1 MYAILNP
8 VIYSVLVALFPYV
21 VFRFLTEKKHR
32 IGFWQRLGF
41 TPGRIVQHRTGKPIL
56 WIHSVSVGEVL
67 AAAPLVAEIRRHF
80 PKYQLLLSTTTVT
93 GQGVCIR
100 RVASKD
106 DLVIYFPLDVP
117 FAVRQVMDR
126 FSPHLILLM
135 ETEIWPNL
143 IREASRR
150 GIKLLLVNGRL
161 SEKSFRNY
169 RAFRRFLRR
178 LLNSF
183 AFIGMQTEEG
193 RRRMLELGAPRQ
205 VVSVMGSMK
214 YEAALSFLPPRE
226 DVQNMQ
232 KSLGVPDGKVI
243 VAGSTHRG
251 EEQLI
256 LRAYVDLK
264 HKHPDLFLVVA
275 PRHPE
280 RFQEVENLICQKGI
294 PYRLRSRGGG
304 DGVAGVML
312 LDTLGE
318 LMSLYGLGRVA
329 FVGKSLT
336 RRGGHNPLEPA
347 AWGTPVVFGC
357 HMDNFREV
365 ADCLVREGGAIEVS
379 SFQELVS
386 AFDRLLS
393 DEAKAEEVGRRARD
407 AVRLR
412 TGGVARVVSE
422 LEGVLR
428 KGSPGE
434 ARH

>member
-1 MYAILNP
+1 M
-8 VIYSVLVALFPYV
+8 
-21 VFRFLTEKKHR
+21 
-32 IGFWQRLGF
+32 
-41 TPGRIVQHRTGKPIL
+41 
-56 WIHSVSVGEVL
+56 
-67 AAAPLVAEIRRHF
+67 
-80 PKYQLLLSTTTVT
+80 
-93 GQGVCIR
+93 
-100 RVASKD
+100 
-106 DLVIYFPLDVP
+106 
-117 FAVRQVMDR
+117 
-126 FSPHLILLM
+126 
-135 ETEIWPNL
+135 
-143 IREASRR
+143 
-150 GIKLLLVNGRL
+150 
-161 SEKSFRNY
+161 
-169 RAFRRFLRR
+169 
-178 LLNSF
+178 
-183 AFIGMQTEEG
+183 
-193 RRRMLELGAPRQ
+193 
-205 VVSVMGSMK
+205 
-214 YEAALSFLPPRE
+214 
-226 DVQNMQ
+226 
-232 KSLGVPDGKVI
+232 
-243 VAGSTHRG
+243 
-251 EEQLI
+251 
-256 LRAYVDLK
+256 K

-318 LMSLYGLGRVA
+318 LMSVYGLGRVA

-336 RRGGHNPLEPA
+336 CRGGHNPLEPA